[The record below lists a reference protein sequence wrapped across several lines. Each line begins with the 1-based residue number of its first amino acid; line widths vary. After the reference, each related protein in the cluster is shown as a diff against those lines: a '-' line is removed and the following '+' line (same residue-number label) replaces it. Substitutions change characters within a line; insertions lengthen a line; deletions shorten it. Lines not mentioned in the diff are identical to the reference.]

1 MHLKILNV
9 LPQEMVEIDCNRHTS
24 KIVIFLEKIEI
35 FSLENKQW
43 LPFVPF

>member
-24 KIVIFLEKIEI
+24 KIVIFLRENRNI
-35 FSLENKQW
+35 FSRNTLNRE
-43 LPFVPF
+43 